1 MNKLVISTPIN
12 SYDVSGDQHYIIVV
26 NSELSADEF
35 KKLFT
40 KSVEQFIVE
49 MSNFELEKDV
59 AMTASVKQ
67 HETNGPRSKPYKN
80 AVKELEFRLKAIQDF
95 GRDNDFFEHNGT
107 KISKSFFYDPQGLI
121 EFSVLSLEDW
131 FESKKAAGNTIYSR
145 FAD

>member
-26 NSELSADEF
+26 DSELSANEF
-35 KKLFT
+35 KQLFV
-40 KSVEQFIVE
+40 KSVEQFIIE
-49 MSNFELEKDV
+49 MQNFELEKDE
-59 AMTASVKQ
+59 AMSAVNKQ
-67 HETNGPRSKPYKN
+67 DKLTGPRSKPYKN

-95 GRDNDFFEHNGT
+95 GRDNDAFEHNGST
-107 KISKSFFYDPQGLI
+107 INKSFFYDPQGVI